1 MLTNRDLQRVV
12 ENFHLIPRKGLENE
26 ELILLLE
33 VCQVADENPQGVFKG
48 DSSVKDKKLK
58 KEALGYLEKEG
69 FVVGL
74 FGGWTITAKG
84 RDKIN
89 DIKALFV

>member
-1 MLTNRDLQRVV
+1 M
-12 ENFHLIPRKGLENE
+12 KNE

-33 VCQVADENPQGVFKG
+33 ICQAVDENPHAYFMKE
-48 DSSVKDKKLK
+48 SVVRDKKLRT
-58 KEALGYLEKEG
+58 AGLMYLEKEG
-69 FVVGL
+69 FILGL

-89 DIKALFV
+89 DIKSLFI